1 MISASLKKF
10 SSVIRLP
17 ELKPDL
23 SRSPVFKFISRRSGP
38 FDGRVTLTRDR
49 VYIIPTKAGLIFS
62 LLLITL
68 LIGSINY
75 EKNLGF
81 ILTFLLAG
89 IGNILLLS
97 TWRNI
102 AGLELR
108 GNDATAVFAG
118 EDACFCVQ
126 LINHQLYDRHSIVIS
141 QHGEEHDI
149 VDCAASRQQLISFKV
164 KTAQRGK
171 LDAGRFRIH
180 TEFPS
185 GLFVAWTWADLSMT
199 CLVYPEPDNSIELP
213 VFDHSESGEADTTG
227 SGMENF
233 SHLRKYHQ
241 GDNINRISWKAVA
254 KTDELFTKQFIGAKP
269 VSHWINW
276 HEIPAKDI
284 EQRLSMMTALV
295 INAERNLQYY
305 GLRLPDKEIAPDSG
319 NEHYHRCLTA
329 LALYQSR
336 PESI

>member
-1 MISASLKKF
+1 MISASFINLTRFFRLPSLWPDF
-10 SSVIRLP
+10 SSR
-17 ELKPDL
+17 
-23 SRSPVFKFISRRSGP
+23 PVFKFISRRSGP
-38 FDGRVTLTRDR
+38 FDGKVTLTRDR

-62 LLLITL
+62 LLLVTL

-102 AGLELR
+102 AGLELH
-108 GNDATAVFAG
+108 GSDATAVFSG
-118 EDACFCVQ
+118 EPACFNIQ
-126 LINHQLYDRHSIVIS
+126 LLNHQLYDRHSIAIS
-141 QHGEEHDI
+141 QHGEEQDV
-149 VDCAASRQQLISFKV
+149 VDCAANSQQLIRFKT
-164 KTAQRGK
+164 KTARRGR
-171 LDAGRFRIH
+171 LDAGRVRIY

-199 CLVYPEPDNSIELP
+199 CIVYPAPDNSIELP
-213 VFDHSESGEADTTG
+213 VFDHSESGETDTKG
-227 SGMENF
+227 YGMENF

-241 GDNINRISWKAVA
+241 GDNINRISWKAAA

-276 HEIPAKDI
+276 NDIPAKDI

-295 INAERNLQYY
+295 INAEQNHQYY
-305 GLRLPDKEIAPDSG
+305 GIRLPDKEIAPDTG
-319 NEHYHRCLTA
+319 NEHYHRCLTF
-329 LALYQSR
+329 LALYQR
-336 PESI
+336 

>member
-1 MISASLKKF
+1 MSASLKTVTRLF
-10 SSVIRLP
+10 RLP
-17 ELKPDL
+17 TLWPDF
-23 SRSPVFKFISRRSGP
+23 SRRPVFKFISRRSGP

-49 VYIIPTKAGLIFS
+49 VYIIPTKAGFIFS

-102 AGLELR
+102 AGLELS
-108 GNDATAVFAG
+108 GSDATAVFSG
-118 EDACFCVQ
+118 EPACFNIQ
-126 LINHQLYDRHSIVIS
+126 LLNHQQYDRHSIAIS
-141 QHGEEHDI
+141 QHGEEQDV
-149 VDCAASRQQLISFKV
+149 VDCAANSQQLISFKT
-164 KTAQRGK
+164 KTTRRGR
-171 LDAGRFRIH
+171 LAAGRVRIY

-199 CLVYPEPDNSIELP
+199 CIVYPAPDNSIELP
-213 VFDHSESGEADTTG
+213 VFDHSESGETDTTG
-227 SGMENF
+227 NGMENF

-254 KTDELFTKQFIGAKP
+254 RTDELFTKQFIGAKP
-269 VSHWINW
+269 VTHWINW
-276 HEIPAKDI
+276 NDIPANDI

-295 INAERNLQYY
+295 INAEQNHQYY
-305 GLRLPDKEIAPDSG
+305 GIRLPEKEIAPDTGS
-319 NEHYHRCLTA
+319 EHYHQCLTL
-329 LALYQSR
+329 LALHQKDAA
-336 PESI
+336 